1 MVRIQLA
8 TGYLD
13 VKEGTSFPL
22 TFQVGDIR
30 DISQRKG
37 NFSKTITLV
46 GSKNNNDLLNH
57 YYDVNIQ
64 AGTFDIN
71 AVTTCSVIQDGIPV
85 NNAAV
90 KDKADSLLLLVEK
103 SDYLDRFHGKD
114 GFAHYATLAGRQN
127 VLPENIKLSDENT
140 FNTSGN
146 SSSISSA
153 DISEYSYTESKP
165 SMYIPAKHIPG
176 SL

>member
-37 NFSKTITLV
+37 NFSKTIVLV

-85 NNAAV
+85 MEDA
-90 KDKADSLLLLVEK
+90 SL
-103 SDYLDRFHGKD
+103 
-114 GFAHYATLAGRQN
+114 
-127 VLPENIKLSDENT
+127 
-140 FNTSGN
+140 
-146 SSSISSA
+146 
-153 DISEYSYTESKP
+153 
-165 SMYIPAKHIPG
+165 
-176 SL
+176 